1 MLESTKLK
9 GASSESKG
17 STFMK
22 RVIVSFFL
30 MSLYVLPMHLG
41 APFWILNQ
49 NFTALSMF
57 NEFMNIGREHK
68 KDTVSLRI
76 IEWLIYCTTLVV
88 LFSRVVLNKSTLSQ
102 SGFT

>member
-9 GASSESKG
+9 GATSESKG

-22 RVIVSFFL
+22 RLIVSFFL
-30 MSLYVLPMHLG
+30 MCLYVLPIHLG
-41 APFWILNQ
+41 APFWIINQ
-49 NFTALSMF
+49 NFTAVSMF

-76 IEWLIYCTTLVV
+76 IEWVIYSTILAV
-88 LFSRVVLNKSTLSQ
+88 LFSRVVLNKSTVTQ